1 MYHDLLRYGRD
12 REGNNEG
19 FRFSDLGNWLI
30 ANNREFSNYY
40 TDSKN
45 RTPPNVRLANN
56 RQRIEKLIDGL
67 VTLGLLKVS
76 SFVEA
81 EKNRREPIEIYNFS
95 IEGLFLSWIL
105 KATDDEIGNK
115 QSLETMAHILDL
127 VDKCTLAS
135 DSYTVLFVKNF
146 FKKCMQKG
154 SFNFIVSFFLSSILP
169 YYTLYTGR
177 DLLLLFLGI
186 RSPLNWMLARPELFL
201 ETLSELDKRARIVM
215 LFQFKKEIERY
226 HEENYLSEEI
236 EISKLNK
243 KISLEVT
250 KQDLRTRLANS
261 GQLAGNHQVSIDEN
275 GLSNIVRI
283 PGKEWQMTQIF
294 NSDNYLDGSIPGYC
308 NNCKQHRSIQID
320 IFAYLNSIV
329 YTHRPNSQLL
339 TVSGKCNNCD
349 KDWIGARV
357 MRFAHFISAWR

>member
-135 DSYTVLFVKNF
+135 DSYTVLFVK
-146 FKKCMQKG
+146 K
-154 SFNFIVSFFLSSILP
+154 
-169 YYTLYTGR
+169 
-177 DLLLLFLGI
+177 LL
-186 RSPLNWMLARPELFL
+186 
-201 ETLSELDKRARIVM
+201 
-215 LFQFKKEIERY
+215 
-226 HEENYLSEEI
+226 
-236 EISKLNK
+236 
-243 KISLEVT
+243 
-250 KQDLRTRLANS
+250 
-261 GQLAGNHQVSIDEN
+261 
-275 GLSNIVRI
+275 
-283 PGKEWQMTQIF
+283 
-294 NSDNYLDGSIPGYC
+294 
-308 NNCKQHRSIQID
+308 
-320 IFAYLNSIV
+320 
-329 YTHRPNSQLL
+329 
-339 TVSGKCNNCD
+339 
-349 KDWIGARV
+349 
-357 MRFAHFISAWR
+357 